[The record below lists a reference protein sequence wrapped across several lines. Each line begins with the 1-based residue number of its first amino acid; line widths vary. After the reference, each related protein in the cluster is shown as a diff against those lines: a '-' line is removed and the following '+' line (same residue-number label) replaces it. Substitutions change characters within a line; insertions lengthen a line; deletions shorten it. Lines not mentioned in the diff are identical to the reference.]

1 MRELT
6 LTYSGTEYRCRT
18 TYDVLMHIEDR
29 VTLATLAAR
38 VAAGAESGN
47 VPMSH
52 VAWVYFCLLQGG
64 GAPVSPQDVMDAV
77 AQDKTTGEAIESVLA
92 FVLAEVFG
100 TGPAETVQG
109 AEEPD
114 EGDIKKP

>member
-6 LTYSGTEYRCRT
+6 LTYGGAEYRCRT

-52 VAWVYFCLLQGG
+52 IAWVYFCLLQGG
-64 GAPVSPQDVMDAV
+64 GAPVAMQDVMDSV
-77 AQDKTTGEAIESVLA
+77 AQDKTTGTAIEAVLA
-92 FVLAEVFG
+92 FILAEVFG

-114 EGDIKKP
+114 ADAIKKP